1 MEHSL
6 KSSSQYSL
14 LDNFLIKHN
23 AKENTT
29 KKPTHTRIGGTG
41 VYGGSYIIEG
51 EERDAFYKLYIEHVF
66 TNKNLEHL
74 TERQIE
80 DGTSAN
86 NGPLLVDLDF
96 RYDYAV
102 TERKHDKQFI
112 EDIINSLYLEELCKM
127 FVFQEATTEFYIYVM
142 EKPHINR
149 VQGKDGKNVTK
160 DGIHIVF
167 GLQMDHV
174 LQMMLRGK
182 VMTRFP
188 DYSDLPLTNDM
199 NGVFDEGI
207 SKGSVGWQ
215 LYGSRKPGGEAYQL
229 TGHYKV
235 TYSEDDAALV
245 MADVGTRAF
254 VLERDFQ
261 KVSAQYEGNPR
272 YPISPSL
279 EQEHAAA
286 VASFAS
292 KKKYTGGSSK
302 PRPRSST
309 AGAGA
314 MKTNILT
321 EEDEVDE
328 SEIFLE
334 DIVDEVTLLE
344 AMTKILD
351 SLKRTS
357 TANDYAIIEAHEYA
371 QILPA
376 KYYEPGS
383 HLLNTQVAF
392 ALKHTSNKLFL
403 SWVMLRS
410 KASDFDYDTISSL
423 YVRWRGF
430 NQNAASGVTKRSLL
444 YWAKQDANEEFI
456 KVKNRTINNFVE
468 ETVKRPNEYDFAYVL
483 SQMFKDRYVCTGIK
497 SRTWYVFKNHR
508 WVLDEGNTLRNLISK
523 DMHDLYQSKQAEV
536 LEDLSKLDSKENE
549 EEYKNCKKKL
559 NDISQ
564 ISLKFKK
571 TTDKNNIMVE
581 AAEIFWDGE
590 FIKNMDANRYLVC
603 FTNCVVD
610 IKNKMVRPG
619 YPSDY
624 ITKCTNIPYINSIK
638 TAPLLALQEQIV
650 TFMNQLFP
658 IQELN
663 EYMWDHLASSLVGEN
678 INQYFNI
685 YRGSGSNGK
694 SLLVD
699 LMSLVLGELKGIL
712 PINVITDNRGKVG
725 GTCSELIQLKG
736 CRYAVMQEPKKDM
749 TLNEGIM
756 KEITG
761 EKYMQGRE
769 LFQKSE
775 TFAIQFQP
783 IVCTN
788 ALFRV
793 ESNDDGTWRRMKIV
807 DFLAKFVDEGEEHT
821 DDTPYIFIKDKG
833 LKDKLPEWAPVLA
846 NILVNRVFET
856 QGIVKDCDMVVA
868 STVKYRH
875 GQDHIS
881 AFVKDR
887 IIKVPG
893 KSLRK
898 TGVWEDF
905 KLWMQQNQGGCKL
918 PKGTELY
925 EYMDKKFGKYKS
937 NQGWQ
942 NIDFVERKETE
953 DEDLLDEM

>member
-1 MEHSL
+1 M
-6 KSSSQYSL
+6 SQQPVYSTL
-14 LDNFLIKHN
+14 TEFLINHN
-23 AKENTT
+23 AKDNSGV
-29 KKPTHTRIGGTG
+29 KSTHNRIGGG
-41 VYGGSYIIEG
+41 QIRGGSYVIE
-51 EERDAFYKLYIEHVF
+51 EQDREAFYKLYVQHVF
-66 TNKNLEHL
+66 TNRKLEYL

-102 TERKHDKQFI
+102 TERQHDKQFI
-112 EDIINSLYLEELCKM
+112 EDIMNSLYLEELCK
-127 FVFQEATTEFYIYVM
+127 FLVFTEESPEFNVYVM
-142 EKPHINR
+142 EKPHVNR
-149 VQGKDGKNVTK
+149 LADKQVTK
-160 DGIHIVF
+160 DGVHIVF
-167 GLQMDHV
+167 GLQMDHT
-174 LQMMLRGK
+174 LQMMLRER
-182 VMTRFP
+182 VVSRFP
-188 DYSDLPLTNDM
+188 DYSELPLKNSVED
-199 NGVFDEGI
+199 VFDSGI
-207 SKGSVGWQ
+207 SQGGTGWQ
-215 LYGSRKPGGEAYQL
+215 LYGSRKPDNEAYAITSVYRVKYDAEESTL
-229 TGHYKV
+229 TMNELPASSFNVLKDFCKV
-235 TYSEDDAALV
+235 T
-245 MADVGTRAF
+245 
-254 VLERDFQ
+254 
-261 KVSAQYEGNPR
+261 AQYEGNPK
-272 YPISPSL
+272 YPVNPRVQSEYESRK
-279 EQEHAAA
+279 
-286 VASFAS
+286 ASVVG
-292 KKKYTGGSSK
+292 KKKYASNNANANAKS
-302 PRPRSST
+302 RT
-309 AGAGA
+309 AGI
-314 MKTNILT
+314 KTNILSEGDASDSS
-321 EEDEVDE
+321 EE
-328 SEIFLE
+328 IMLE
-334 DIVDEVTLLE
+334 DILDEETLVH
-344 AMTKILD
+344 AMSKILE
-351 SLKRTS
+351 SLNRTS
-357 TANDYAIIEAHEYA
+357 TANDYAIIEAHEFA
-371 QILPA
+371 QILPD
-376 KYYEPGS
+376 KYYKPGS
-383 HLLNTQVAF
+383 HCLNTQVAF

-410 KASDFDYDTISSL
+410 KAEDFDYASIPAL

-430 NQNAASGVTKRSLL
+430 NQSNASGVTKRTLL
-444 YWAKQDANEEFI
+444 YWAKQDANEDYI
-456 KVKNRTINNFVE
+456 KVKNKTINNFIE
-468 ETVKRPNEYDFAYVL
+468 ETLKRPNEYDFAYVL

-497 SRTWYVFKNHR
+497 SKTWYMFKNHR
-508 WVLDEGNTLRNLISK
+508 WVLDEGNTLRQLISK
-523 DMHDLYQSKQAEV
+523 DMHDLYQSKMLEV
-536 LEDLSKLDSKENE
+536 SEEMKLLDAKDNE
-549 EEYKNCKKKL
+549 EDYKNCKKKL

-610 IKNKMVRPG
+610 IKNKVVRPG

-624 ITKCTNIPYINSIK
+624 ITKCTGIPYLPNTDSNIALTTIK
-638 TAPLLALQEQIV
+638 EQVV
-650 TFMNQLFP
+650 TFMHQLFP
-658 IQELN
+658 VEELN
-663 EYMWDHLASSLVGEN
+663 KYMWDHLASSLIGEN
-678 INQYFNI
+678 VNQYFNI

-699 LMSLVLGELKGIL
+699 LMSIVLGELKGIL
-712 PINVITDNRGKVG
+712 PINVITDSRGKVG

-783 IVCTN
+783 VVCTN
-788 ALFRV
+788 SLFRV

-807 DFLAKFVDEGEEHT
+807 DFMSKFADDGEEHT
-821 DDTPYIFIKDKG
+821 DDTKYVFPKDKG
-833 LKDKLPEWAPVLA
+833 LKDKLPEWAPVFA
-846 NILVNRVFET
+846 SMLVQIAFET

-887 IIKVPG
+887 IVKFVG
-893 KSLRK
+893 RSLRK

-918 PKGTELY
+918 PKGTDLY

-937 NQGWQ
+937 NSGWA
-942 NIDFVERKETE
+942 NIDFVERK
-953 DEDLLDEM
+953 DEEGEADLLDEI